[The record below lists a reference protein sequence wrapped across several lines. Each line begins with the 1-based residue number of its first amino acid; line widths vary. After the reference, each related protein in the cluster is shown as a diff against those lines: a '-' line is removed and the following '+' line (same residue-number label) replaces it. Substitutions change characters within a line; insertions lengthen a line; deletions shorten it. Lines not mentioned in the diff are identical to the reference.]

1 MTTVQSPDLSSVQS
15 KSSSIQNPPISPL
28 SETYDE
34 ITPLKPKF
42 KPSSESSITTPI
54 SSSKA
59 SRLPAVIGDGSFESI
74 LKTKAKNRKEKDEQT
89 IAQLRVA
96 INQMDASLSHEIKRR
111 IEGSQNLQKEC
122 NRQVEEMERRL
133 MTIMT
138 DKMQLVTDRLGEL
151 DVKVEELNERLN
163 EERAKIPADLEEKG
177 KELKDM
183 LQSFQN
189 EFTVERRDRLT
200 REGRIMKQLTD
211 QANDMSDQWK
221 KEISEREET
230 VSKLTKQL
238 TNHENNRA
246 EADREFETLIEREL
260 KALRE
265 DVERETNERKI
276 EDDEIVEAL
285 NRYTDNLQS
294 SLLGNDD

>member
-1 MTTVQSPDLSSVQS
+1 
-15 KSSSIQNPPISPL
+15 
-28 SETYDE
+28 
-34 ITPLKPKF
+34 
-42 KPSSESSITTPI
+42 
-54 SSSKA
+54 
-59 SRLPAVIGDGSFESI
+59 
-74 LKTKAKNRKEKDEQT
+74 
-89 IAQLRVA
+89 
-96 INQMDASLSHEIKRR
+96 
-111 IEGSQNLQKEC
+111 
-122 NRQVEEMERRL
+122 
-133 MTIMT
+133 
-138 DKMQLVTDRLGEL
+138 
-151 DVKVEELNERLN
+151 
-163 EERAKIPADLEEKG
+163 
-177 KELKDM
+177 
-183 LQSFQN
+183 
-189 EFTVERRDRLT
+189 
-200 REGRIMKQLTD
+200 MKQLTD